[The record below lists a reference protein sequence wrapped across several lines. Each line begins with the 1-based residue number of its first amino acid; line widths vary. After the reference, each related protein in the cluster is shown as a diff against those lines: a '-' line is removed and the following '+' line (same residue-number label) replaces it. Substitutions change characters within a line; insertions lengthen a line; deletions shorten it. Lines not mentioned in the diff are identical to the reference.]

1 MRTYDVLKPIIQN
14 KEEGHVEDVGNSVDL
29 QSPYVREGRTKI
41 PAQRRQANMPDQL
54 RIKTGDTSESLRA
67 YALHLLD
74 ILNDDEIN
82 TLPLSPNMPKSL
94 HRLSTSSPS
103 SPAFHIPI
111 LPTVTAGQTT
121 ELLDIPSST
130 SRLQDR
136 DFRLKKDSFIEGDN
150 VFSDEL
156 GGSEGCGEAVEILS
170 RHSAKGKC
178 FGAR

>member
-1 MRTYDVLKPIIQN
+1 MCTYDVLKPIIQS
-14 KEEGHVEDVGNSVDL
+14 KEEGHVEDVGNSVGP
-29 QSPYVREGRTKI
+29 QPPYVREGRTKV
-41 PAQRRQANMPDQL
+41 PVQRKQANMSDQF
-54 RIKTGDTSESLRA
+54 RIKTGDTSESLQA

-74 ILNDDEIN
+74 ILNDGEIN
-82 TLPLSPNMPKSL
+82 TLPLSPSMPKSL

-103 SPAFHIPI
+103 SPAFRIPI
-111 LPTVTAGQTT
+111 LPTVPASQAT

-136 DFRLKKDSFIEGDN
+136 DFRLKKDTFIEGDN

-156 GGSEGCGEAVEILS
+156 GGNEGCGEAVEILS

-178 FGAR
+178 FGAS